1 MPNLVLSRVKRLFL
15 SLDIFLYIYS
25 ALQEAETMVVK
36 IIYLINKD
44 ILIKDQINVNAIN
57 AIFYQWSVFVR
68 RLPNFVKKC

>member
-57 AIFYQWSVFVR
+57 AIFYQ
-68 RLPNFVKKC
+68 

>member
-1 MPNLVLSRVKRLFL
+1 MPNLVLSRVKRLLL

-25 ALQEAETMVVK
+25 ALQEAETMIVK

-57 AIFYQWSVFVR
+57 AIFYQ
-68 RLPNFVKKC
+68 